1 MNIKELINGVQH
13 VGIPTDN
20 LDKSIKFYE
29 TIGFEVIYQTVNEAA
44 DEKVAFMQL
53 GNLVMEIYENHRAT
67 MKTGSIDHVALD
79 VNDIE
84 KVFEYI
90 RTTSI
95 EMIDDKVMSL
105 PFWANGVKFFT
116 VKGPNN
122 EKTEFC
128 QKL

>member
-105 PFWANGVKFFT
+105 PFWENGVKFFT

-122 EKTEFC
+122 EKIEFC

>member
-53 GNLVMEIYENHRAT
+53 GNLVMEIYENHRTT

-105 PFWANGVKFFT
+105 PFWENGVKFFT

-122 EKTEFC
+122 EKIEFC

>member
-105 PFWANGVKFFT
+105 PFWE
-116 VKGPNN
+116 N
-122 EKTEFC
+122 EIGRAHV
-128 QKL
+128 